1 MCEKNQKFYLA
12 LSIVAILLISLLL
25 DAFGYKPSD
34 IIIGGIIGAIGGIV
48 QDYFSKKTPET
59 DAAVA
64 RKIDAVPPVSDA
76 PATKTEEDIF
86 K

>member
-1 MCEKNQKFYLA
+1 MLCEKNQKFFIALA
-12 LSIVAILLISLLL
+12 LVGTLLISLLL
-25 DAFGYKPSD
+25 DAFNFKPSD

-64 RKIDAVPPVSDA
+64 RKIDAVPPSSAPVEETKDA
-76 PATKTEEDIF
+76 QP
-86 K
+86 